1 MRLSMRDLFAILT
14 FVAVIAWC
22 AGRVGFD
29 NPQFWIATVIS
40 FTLGSIFIRWAG
52 YRDGRIAALLAV
64 ICLGGFC
71 TLPFGSLV
79 VLYSAGLFLLATL
92 ICAVVQVRST
102 RARYGIAMICVSAAF
117 VLAYSYGNA
126 DFNQVVAL
134 RNQFPIE
141 SLESRLAYEGQRPS
155 TGASIAMSPAL
166 NVKLSEDEQIFQQ
179 RGWRM
184 EYLRLIHDREY
195 EQFVRAAGFG
205 IMRMGPPS
213 RESIEMPPLRD
224 VDFAKASPD
233 EEPNTS
239 NDWSDGAVVTAPPL
253 PPMPAGVSWNYW
265 SNGALITADS
275 PIKEAHDA
283 SRIDFLD
290 AEGYGNILAPRTKVA
305 GFVPHAFHHHPLE
318 HANERPKWSIDR
330 IELVSLLKFDEPRV
344 YVLDH
349 LPRMD
354 QLSSDTAPTRE
365 LNEFEASALEKLRSN
380 EDLVVHSEGD
390 EYQMLGSL
398 RAAKQCLDCH
408 NVQRGELLGAFSYRL
423 TLAEDDSE
431 LESDLAANDVEPNE

>member
-1 MRLSMRDLFAILT
+1 MRLSTRDLFAILT
-14 FVAVIAWC
+14 FVAVISWC

-29 NPQFWIATVIS
+29 NPQFWIAAAIS
-40 FTLGSIFIRWAG
+40 FTLGSIFIRWSG
-52 YRDGRIAALLAV
+52 YRDGRTAALLAV

-79 VLYSAGLFLLATL
+79 VLYSAGLLLLATL
-92 ICAVVQVRST
+92 IYAVVRVRST

-126 DFNQVVAL
+126 DFNRVIAL
-134 RNQFPIE
+134 QNQFPIE
-141 SLESRLAYEGQRPS
+141 SFENRLAYEGQRPS
-155 TGASIAMSPAL
+155 IGASITMPPAL

-184 EYLRLIHDREY
+184 EHLRLIHDREH

-205 IMRMGPPS
+205 IRRMGPPS

-224 VDFAKASPD
+224 IEFAKASPD
-233 EEPNTS
+233 DERNTW
-239 NDWSDGAVVTAPPL
+239 NDWR
-253 PPMPAGVSWNYW
+253 
-265 SNGALITADS
+265 NGALVTADS
-275 PIKEAHDA
+275 PIEKAHDA

-318 HANERPKWSIDR
+318 YAKERPKWSINR
-330 IELVSLLKFDEPRV
+330 VELVSLLKFDEPRV

-365 LNEFEASALEKLRSN
+365 LNEFEASALEKLRSE
-380 EDLVVHSEGD
+380 EDLVVQSDGD

-408 NVQRGELLGAFSYRL
+408 NVQRGELLGAFSYWL
-423 TLAEDDSE
+423 TLAEDDRE
-431 LESDLAANDVEPNE
+431 LESELAATELAPTDGLDSSLRSE